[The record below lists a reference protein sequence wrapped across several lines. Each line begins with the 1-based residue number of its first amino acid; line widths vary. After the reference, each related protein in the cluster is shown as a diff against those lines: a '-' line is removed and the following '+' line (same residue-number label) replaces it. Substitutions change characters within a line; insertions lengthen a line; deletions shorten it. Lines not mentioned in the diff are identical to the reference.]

1 MVVDDSATAEVPNPI
16 FAKFELIFQYL
27 YTVEMVIKI
36 LGLGFIF
43 GKDSY
48 MKDEWNILDFFIVMM
63 GYVSMILESG
73 NSEENQEDKPG
84 ETTEGGGF
92 DVAGLRVFRV
102 ARPLKSISSVKGLK
116 ILIVAVLSAL
126 PMLKDTI
133 LILMFFFIIFSIACT

>member
-16 FAKFELIFQYL
+16 FATFELIFQYL

-43 GKDSY
+43 GKDAY

-73 NSEENQEDKPG
+73 NTDALQEDKPG
-84 ETTEGGGF
+84 EKTEGGGF